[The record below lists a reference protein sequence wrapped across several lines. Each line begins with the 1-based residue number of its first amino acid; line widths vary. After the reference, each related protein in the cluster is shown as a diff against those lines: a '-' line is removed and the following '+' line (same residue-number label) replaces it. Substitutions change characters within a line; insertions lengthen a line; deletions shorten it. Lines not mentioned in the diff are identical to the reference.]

1 MQIKGELDIQSQLQ
15 PLLQQL
21 RTFVDDHREDP
32 EALLFFLRTLEE
44 LHRDVQDGAFRNSL
58 PEDRQQLFGFL
69 QTLERSGGWPYI
81 PRLQLKTF
89 IALLDQGPADIAA

>member
-1 MQIKGELDIQSQLQ
+1 MQIKGESDIQTQLQ
-15 PLLQQL
+15 PLLEQL
-21 RTFVDDHREDP
+21 RTLVDDHREDP

>member
-1 MQIKGELDIQSQLQ
+1 MQIKGESDIQSQLQ
-15 PLLQQL
+15 PLLEQL

-32 EALLFFLRTLEE
+32 EALLFLLRALEE
-44 LHRDVQDGAFRNSL
+44 VHRDVQDGAFRNSL
-58 PEDRQQLFGFL
+58 PEERQQLFGFL

>member
-1 MQIKGELDIQSQLQ
+1 MQSNEDSTIQAQLQ
-15 PLLQQL
+15 PLLEQL
-21 RTFVDDHREDP
+21 RVLAEDHRDEP
-32 EALLFFLRTLEE
+32 EALLLFLRELEA
-44 LHRDVQDGAFRNSL
+44 LHRDVQEGAFRNSL

-89 IALLDQGPADIAA
+89 IALLDQGPADMAA

>member
-1 MQIKGELDIQSQLQ
+1 VQIKGESDIQTQLQ
-15 PLLQQL
+15 PLLEQL
-21 RTFVDDHREDP
+21 RTLVDDHREHP
-32 EALLFFLRTLEE
+32 EALLVFLRTLEE

-69 QTLERSGGWPYI
+69 QTLERTGGWPYI